1 MAKKNKTKGKA
12 EAKGSKQKK
21 LPTYDKCI
29 VKCACGYTFETR
41 STKREINL
49 EICSNCH
56 PFFTGKQKLVDT
68 AGMVEKFTKRYG
80 SDYTE
85 KIKNKK

>member
-1 MAKKNKTKGKA
+1 MAKKNKGKA
-12 EAKGSKQKK
+12 EAKSSKAKK
-21 LPTYDKCI
+21 FPPYDKCI
-29 VKCACGYTFETR
+29 VKCACGNTFETR
-41 STKREINL
+41 STKREIIL

-80 SDYTE
+80 SDYSE
-85 KIKNKK
+85 KLKSKK